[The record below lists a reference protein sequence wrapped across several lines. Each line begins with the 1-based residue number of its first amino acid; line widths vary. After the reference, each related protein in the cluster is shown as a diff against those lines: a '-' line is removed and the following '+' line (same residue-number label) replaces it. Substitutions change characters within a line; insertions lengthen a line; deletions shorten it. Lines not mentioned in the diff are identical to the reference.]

1 MSDAG
6 SEERSQGV
14 PLPRSVAAK
23 IVDEPGLRRA
33 LARAREGGRRVVQC
47 HGCFDI
53 VHPGHIRH
61 LRQARALGDLLLVT
75 ISPDPGVRKGDGRPL
90 IPEELRAENL
100 AALDCVDLVHVDRHA
115 TAADLLETTRPDV
128 YVKGKEYET
137 NHDPRFVAERRV
149 VERHGG
155 KVVFTS
161 GDVVFSSTALI
172 AALEHSADPYL
183 QQLRALEADPSLSGE
198 ALYGLIARFR
208 GRRMVVVGE
217 VIRDTYIFCDRPEVA
232 GESAMMTLRPL
243 EARHYDGG
251 AAVIARHAAALGAR
265 PVLVTALPA
274 GRDGKDLRERLAAD
288 GVEVRGIEVAT
299 PLPEKQRF
307 LVGTQKMMKL
317 DLVEPLVLDQGQH
330 EALRRVAKEAA
341 VESRA
346 GDPLDL
352 GLGREP
358 GRCDAAIV
366 ADFGLGLFTPSTLG
380 ALTRALRPVSG
391 VLSGDVSGRR
401 SSLASFSGMDLLCP
415 SESEAREALRLH
427 GEGLPLVVWRLLE
440 ETKSRGAIITMGSE
454 GLLAFNRL
462 PDADADDRTWRTRL
476 DSRFVPALVPI
487 PLDPLGCGDALLTV
501 ATLALASGGSMLQAA
516 FLGAAAAGVEVQRL
530 GNLAVTAHDLRHLIA
545 RVHASHLTYAGEAQ
559 GQRPPAAMSRAG

>member
-1 MSDAG
+1 MWDRGTNGEVPGGMPRGVAG
-6 SEERSQGV
+6 
-14 PLPRSVAAK
+14 K
-23 IVDEPGLRRA
+23 IVDAAG
-33 LARAREGGRRVVQC
+33 LARARAAARAEGRRLVQC

-115 TAADLLETTRPDV
+115 TAADLLEAVRPDV

-137 NHDPRFVAERRV
+137 NHDPRFAAERKV

-172 AALEHSADPYL
+172 AALERSADPYL
-183 QQLRALEADPSLSGE
+183 QRLKALEGHPSLSGQ
-198 ALYGLIARFR
+198 ALYELIAGFR
-208 GRRMVVVGE
+208 GRRVVVVGE

-251 AAVIARHAAALGAR
+251 AAIIARHATALGAR
-265 PVLVTALPA
+265 AVLVTALPDGPDGA
-274 GRDGKDLRERLAAD
+274 GVRTRLE
-288 GVEVRGIEVAT
+288 GEGIEVRSLKVDA
-299 PLPEKQRF
+299 PLGEKQRF
-307 LVGTQKMMKL
+307 LVGSQKVMKL
-317 DLVEPLVLDQGQH
+317 DLVEPLVLDQTQH
-330 EALRRVAKEAA
+330 EHLRRMAREAA
-341 VESRA
+341 AESRA

-352 GLGREP
+352 GLGREA

-391 VLSGDVSGRR
+391 VLSGDVSGKR
-401 SSLASFSGMDLLCP
+401 SSLAGFSQMDLLCP

-427 GEGLPLVVWRLLE
+427 AEGLPLVVWRLLE
-440 ETKSRGAIITMGSE
+440 ETRSRGAIITMGSE
-454 GLLAFNRL
+454 GLIAFDRL
-462 PDADADDRTWRTRL
+462 PDAASAGDEWRTRL
-476 DSRFVPALVPI
+476 DSQHVPALVPI
-487 PLDPLGCGDALLTV
+487 PLDPLGCGDALLTT
-501 ATLALASGGSMLQAA
+501 ATLALSSGGTMLQAA
-516 FLGAAAAGVEVQRL
+516 FLGAVAAGVEVQRL
-530 GNLAVTAHDLRHLIA
+530 GNLPVTAHDLRHLIA
-545 RVHASHLTYAGEAQ
+545 RVHASHLTYSGDPGAGRA
-559 GQRPPAAMSRAG
+559 PAMSRAG